1 MGHNID
7 ILEMSIMVQQA
18 CTARR
23 DNVCLL
29 EKKCNSELE
38 FLCKRHKNSRRKKKK
53 KNRKMKNKK

>member
-1 MGHNID
+1 MGYNID

-18 CTARR
+18 CLPRR

-38 FLCKRHKNSRRKKKK
+38 FLVNATKTAKEKKY
-53 KNRKMKNKK
+53 KNRKIKNQK